1 MSERH
6 DAQILL
12 DYVRAVL
19 CAPGEDAP
27 SLAELS
33 EPFRPLGEE
42 LTGLI
47 DRLQVERREL
57 EISAY
62 TDPLTGEGNGRA
74 AYRMLDELWEAGR
87 SVTVASIDLDELKN
101 FNAAHG
107 HVEGNRFILEVC
119 KLLNEGIPGNRH
131 VFRVS
136 GDMFLVLSESQTPY
150 ELEQTVEHLRAQLIE
165 RHQRAQDDRHSFSF
179 GCVYADATANV
190 PYRQFLDEADER
202 MYLYRYAQRDRKV
215 EAPTCEDGS
224 MNLEGLSS
232 RAFDAFAASDNKRYL
247 FMCNM
252 RTDVSR
258 WSVNAVREFDLPG
271 EYMMNAGGIWAE
283 RIHPDDRDAFLKDIG
298 TVFSGR
304 KQTHN
309 ISYRARTKDGHYVV
323 CTCKG
328 YLLKDE
334 NGQPDFFAGTV
345 VNHGVIENVDP
356 VTNLYN
362 VYRLMDELRACKS
375 DKKAVSVLVV
385 SLNQFRR
392 INNTYGFEYGNKVLR
407 RFAQLLLE
415 QVRDRGRIFRL
426 NSVKFCLLIDH
437 QAGND
442 EVEEAY
448 GAIGDIVRNQLDVEG
463 RLIRLTLSGGAVSFG
478 RVDSEPT
485 AVLAELE
492 YALSM
497 SKKDGQGSLVFFD
510 DSRHS
515 GARRQLEL
523 IDTLIRS
530 VLLGDFRGFFLEY
543 QPQVRFDGRIVGA
556 EALVRWH
563 DEVWGRVPPN
573 DFIPV
578 LENDSCFYELGLW
591 ILQTTLREVQP
602 IIEKHPE
609 FTISVNVSFRQL
621 EQPSFKNDV
630 LAIVTRMGFPTKNL
644 ILELTEHCRSIQ
656 HSVLTEN
663 LHFLRGAGIRISADD
678 FGTGYSSLALLRD
691 LPLDCIKIDRT
702 FISDI
707 VGNNPDQIIV
717 KSTIQCAKDF
727 GIHVCV
733 EGVED
738 VPSLM
743 TVDAFQPDMY
753 QGYLYS
759 RPISLEA
766 LLALFEDNP
775 EPRIDIRLPEG
786 VR

>member
-1 MSERH
+1 MSDRR
-6 DAQILL
+6 DAQLLL

-19 CAPGEDAP
+19 RAPEGDVP
-27 SLAELS
+27 SLDDLS
-33 EPFRPLGEE
+33 EPFQPLGEE

-47 DRLQVERREL
+47 DRLQTERREF
-57 EISAY
+57 ERTTY
-62 TDPLTGEGNGRA
+62 TDPLTELGNGRA
-74 AYRMLDELWEAGR
+74 AYRYLDELWAAGKT
-87 SVTVASIDLDELKN
+87 VAVASIDLDELKN
-101 FNAAHG
+101 YNAAYG
-107 HVEGNRFILEVC
+107 HAEGDRFILEAC
-119 KLLNEGIPGNRH
+119 RLLNAGIPGTH
-131 VFRVS
+131 GVFRVS
-136 GDMFLVLSESQTPY
+136 GDILMAVSEDLTVEQ
-150 ELEQTVEHLRAQLIE
+150 LEQALEDIRGKLIG
-165 RHQRAQDDRHSFSF
+165 RHQAQDYRRSFSF
-179 GCVYADATANV
+179 GCVLVDPSAKLSYK
-190 PYRQFLDEADER
+190 PFLEEAEER
-202 MYLYRYAQRDRKV
+202 MYRYRYAQRVRAV
-215 EAPTCEDGS
+215 EEQTGADGAF
-224 MNLEGLSS
+224 NLDGLTS
-232 RAFDAFAASDNKRYL
+232 RAFDAFAASDEKRYL

-258 WSVNAVREFDLPG
+258 WSANAVRDFDLPG
-271 EYMMNAGGIWAE
+271 EYMADAGSIWAKC
-283 RIHPDDRDAFLKDIG
+283 IHPDDREAYWQDVNA
-298 TVFSGR
+298 VFSGR
-304 KQTHN
+304 KRTHN
-309 ISYRARTKDGHYVV
+309 ISYRARTRDGHYVV
-323 CTCKG
+323 CTGRG

-334 NGQPDFFAGTV
+334 NDEPDFFAGSII
-345 VNHGVIENVDP
+345 NHGVIDNVDP

-362 VYRLMDELRACKS
+362 VYRLVDELRAYKS
-375 DKKAVSVLVV
+375 EKKAVSLLVV
-385 SLNQFRR
+385 SINSFRR
-392 INNTYGFEYGNKVLR
+392 INNTYGFEFGNKVLR
-407 RFAQLLLE
+407 RFAQLMLE

-437 QAGND
+437 QADHD
-442 EVEEAY
+442 EIEAAY
-448 GAIGDIVRNQLDVEG
+448 QAIGDIVRSQLQVEG
-463 RLIRLTLSGGAVSFG
+463 RSIRLTLSGGAVSFG

-485 AVLAELE
+485 AVLSEME
-492 YALSM
+492 YALSL
-497 SKKDGQGSLVFFD
+497 SKKDGQGALVYFD

-543 QPQVRFDGRIVGA
+543 QPQVQFDGRIVGA
-556 EALVRWH
+556 EALVRWR
-563 DEVWGRVPPN
+563 DDTWGRVPPN

-602 IIEKHPE
+602 IVEKHPE

-630 LAIVTRMGFPTKNL
+630 LAIVTRMGFPTRNL
-644 ILELTEHCRSIQ
+644 TLELTEHCRSIQ
-656 HSVLTEN
+656 QSVLTEN
-663 LHFLRGAGIRISADD
+663 LHFLRAAGIRISADD

-707 VGNNPDQIIV
+707 VENNPDQIIV

-743 TVDAFQPDMY
+743 TVDAFRPDVY

-759 RPISLEA
+759 KPISLEA
-766 LLALFEDNP
+766 LLALFDVEGD
-775 EPRIDIRLPEG
+775 PRIDVRLPEG

>member
-1 MSERH
+1 MSEH
-6 DAQILL
+6 KDARILL

-19 CAPGEDAP
+19 RAPEGDMP
-27 SLAELS
+27 SLDDLS
-33 EPFRPLGEE
+33 EPLRPLGEE
-42 LTGLI
+42 LADLI
-47 DRLQVERREL
+47 DRLQAEKKALERV
-57 EISAY
+57 ACV
-62 TDPLTGEGNGRA
+62 DPLTGVGNIRA
-74 AYRMLDELWEAGR
+74 LLQMMEELLSAGR
-87 SVTVASIDLDELKN
+87 SVTVAAVDLDELKSC
-101 FNAAHG
+101 NAAFG
-107 HVEGNRFILEVC
+107 YAEGNRFLREVC
-119 KLLNEGIPGNRH
+119 GMLENDIPGEKH
-131 VFRVS
+131 IFRVS
-136 GDMFLVLSESQTPY
+136 GDMFMLLSETLLPQKM
-150 ELEQTVEHLRAQLIE
+150 EQVLEDIRTRLTE
-165 RHQRAQDDRHSFSF
+165 RHQRAQDYRHSFSY
-179 GCVYADATANV
+179 GCAYADADGCASYKQILSEAGEKMYR
-190 PYRQFLDEADER
+190 YRQACRARQAGAKSDEGVDFN
-202 MYLYRYAQRDRKV
+202 RD
-215 EAPTCEDGS
+215 
-224 MNLEGLSS
+224 GLSS
-232 RAFDAFAASDNKRYL
+232 RAFEAFAASDDKRYL

-258 WSVNAVREFDLPG
+258 WSANAVRDFDLPG
-271 EYMMNAGGIWAE
+271 EYMVDAGNIWAE
-283 RIHPDDRDAFLKDIG
+283 FIHPDDRDAYQKDISA
-298 TVFSGR
+298 VLSGR

-323 CTCKG
+323 CTGRG

-334 NGQPDFFAGTV
+334 NGEPDFFAGSII
-345 VNHGVIENVDP
+345 NHGVIDNVDP

-362 VYRLMDELRACKS
+362 VYRLVDELRAYKS
-375 DKKAVSVLVV
+375 EKKAVSLLVV
-385 SLNQFRR
+385 SINRFGR

-407 RFAQLLLE
+407 RFAQLMLE

-437 QAGND
+437 QAD
-442 EVEEAY
+442 HAEVEEVY
-448 GAIGDIVRNQLDVEG
+448 RTIGEILLNQLDVEG

-478 RVDSEPT
+478 RVDCEPT
-485 AVLAELE
+485 AVLSELE

-497 SKKDGQGSLVFFD
+497 SKKDGQGTLVYFD

-556 EALVRWH
+556 EALVRWR
-563 DEVWGRVPPN
+563 DDTWGRVPPG

-602 IIEKHPE
+602 IVETHPD
-609 FTISVNVSFRQL
+609 FSISINVSFRQL

-644 ILELTEHCRSIQ
+644 TLELTEHCRSIQ
-656 HSVLTEN
+656 HNVLTEN
-663 LHFLRGAGIRISADD
+663 LHFLRAAGIRISADD

-707 VGNNPDQIIV
+707 VENNPDQIIV
-717 KSTIQCAKDF
+717 RSTIQCAKDF

-743 TVDAFQPDMY
+743 TVDAFQPDVY

-759 RPISLEA
+759 KPISLEA
-766 LLALFEDNP
+766 LLALFEDEA